1 MGLLAR
7 RDILAGMIHAFRG
20 CELDEELFQLRR
32 RGRVVKLEPKAFD
45 LLAYLLRH
53 RDRVVPKPELLRAL
67 WPDVAV
73 TESVLPSCIGAV
85 RRAVGDDRARAR
97 VIQTVHGRGYR
108 FVAEVEERSAAGPG
122 PGATP
127 AASPFVGREHALD
140 LLRAGLNAALAGR
153 GRLLLLVG
161 EPGIGKT
168 RTAEEF
174 ASEARRRGTDVL
186 TGRAHEGEG
195 APAFWP
201 WVKLLRSFVAS
212 ADPSTLAAD
221 MGPGAAEI
229 AELVP
234 ELRERFGDLRTPPPL
249 DEEQARFRLFDS
261 LTTFLQR
268 TSERRPLVLILDDL
282 HWADDASLQLLRF
295 LAGELGDS
303 RLLVVGTY
311 RDVEVQRGR
320 PLADALGALAR
331 EPTCERIALRGLDS
345 ENVARFVE
353 ALVGEPPSPSLATT
367 VHEMTEGNPFFI
379 QEVVRLF
386 ASEGRLDALEEVG
399 SRPLALPQSVRDA
412 IGRRLDALSK
422 ECNQLLRVASV
433 LGREFSTALLE
444 RVTAVPRGRLLDL
457 VGEATAA
464 RVLTEVSEAVGAHA
478 FQHALIHQT
487 LYEELD
493 TPERV
498 RLHRQAGEALEDL
511 CGAHPGPHLTEL
523 AHHFFQASADGDPGK
538 AIEYGVLAAERA
550 HRLLAYEEAAR
561 QYEHALQALEL
572 RVPRDE
578 TRRCELLLAL
588 GDARATAGQRRA
600 EHAAFDAAAEIARRL
615 DRRDLFA
622 RAALGRRGSELG
634 APVAEP
640 VRALVDEALDA
651 IGEEHPALRA
661 RILGRLAGTPPHSN
675 SMETREALIREARA
689 LAHRSGDPAAL
700 RDVLQAA
707 RWACLGPDRIDDRRA
722 LAAELFEL
730 GERQGDATLTAVGHD
745 VMLGAHLLRGE
756 IEAADRAL
764 DAYARIAQ
772 ETRQPVFLWETLV
785 WRGSRAVARGAFRE
799 AETLIREAYERGR
812 RSIAYSHYVF
822 AGQMH
827 YLHTSRGDGQH
838 VEQSP
843 VFFGEMMRASYAW
856 APAIRATLAREHA
869 VRGETERA
877 RRTLDDLAQADFRD
891 LPRDEH
897 WLPTIGS
904 FGSLAC
910 VLEDA
915 RRAALVYDLLA
926 PYAGLFMIHD
936 LLRANSGS
944 VAALLGIL
952 ATLLGCHEDAAGH
965 FEDAISRE
973 TAMDASLAVLI
984 SKAAYARLLL
994 QCGAS
999 GDRRRG
1005 LALVDEASSGW
1016 AALGIRGLPASVI
1029 PFDEL
1034 TASRSRAEH
1043 FPKR

>member
-1 MGLLAR
+1 
-7 RDILAGMIHAFRG
+7 MIHAFRG

-53 RDRVVPKPELLRAL
+53 RDRVVPKLELLRAV
-67 WPDVAV
+67 WADVVV

-108 FVAEVEERSAAGPG
+108 FVAEVEERSGSGPA

-140 LLRAGLNAALAGR
+140 RLRGGLDAALAGR
-153 GRLLLLVG
+153 GQLLLLVG

-174 ASEARRRGTDVL
+174 AAEARRRGTAVL

-212 ADPSTLAAD
+212 AEPSTLATD

-234 ELRERFGDLRTPPPL
+234 ELRERFGDLPAPPPL

-261 LTTFLQR
+261 VTTFLQR
-268 TSERRPLVLILDDL
+268 TSERRPLVLLLDDL

-295 LAGELGDS
+295 LAGELGGS

-345 ENVARFVE
+345 ESVARFVE
-353 ALVGEPPSPSLATT
+353 ALVGEPPSPLLAST

-422 ECNQLLRVASV
+422 DCNRLLRVASV
-433 LGREFSTALLE
+433 LGREFSTPLLE
-444 RVTAVPRGRLLDL
+444 RVTAVPRDRLLDL

-464 RVLTEVSEAVGAHA
+464 RVLAEVADAVGAHA
-478 FQHALIHQT
+478 FQHALIRQT
-487 LYEELD
+487 LYEELE

-523 AHHFFQASADGDPGK
+523 AHHFFQASADGDPEK

-550 HRLLAYEEAAR
+550 HHLLAYEEAAR

-572 RVPRDE
+572 GVPRDE
-578 TRRCELLLAL
+578 TRRCELLLTL
-588 GDARATAGQRRA
+588 GDTRATAGQREA
-600 EHAAFDAAAEIARRL
+600 QHAAFEAAAEIARRL

-634 APVAEP
+634 APVEEP

-661 RILGRLAGTPPHSN
+661 RILGRRAGTPPHSN

-689 LAHRSGDPAAL
+689 LAHLSEDPAAL

-707 RWACLGPDRIDDRRA
+707 RWAYLGPDRIDDRHA

-730 GERQGDATLTAVGHD
+730 GEHQGDVTLTAVGHD
-745 VMLGAHLLRGE
+745 VMLGAYLLRGE

-772 ETRQPVFLWETLV
+772 ETRQPVFVWETLV
-785 WRGSRAVARGAFRE
+785 WRGSRAVARGAFQE
-799 AETLIREAYERGR
+799 AEALIREAYERGR
-812 RSIAYSHYVF
+812 RSIGYSDFVF
-822 AGQMH
+822 AGQM
-827 YLHTSRGDGQH
+827 YFLHSGRGDTDD

-843 VFFGEMMRASYAW
+843 VFFGEMMKASYAW
-856 APAIRATLAREHA
+856 APAVRAEFAKVQASRN
-869 VRGETERA
+869 ETERA
-877 RRTLDDLAQADFRD
+877 RRTLDDLAKAEFRD

-910 VLEDA
+910 ALEDT

-926 PYAGLFMIHD
+926 PYADLFLIHD

-944 VAALLGIL
+944 VAAVLGIL
-952 ATLLGCHEDAAGH
+952 ATLLGRHEDAAAH
-965 FEDAISRE
+965 FEDAIARE
-973 TAMDASLAVLI
+973 TAMDARLAVLI

-994 QCGAS
+994 QRGAT
-999 GDRRRG
+999 GDRRRA
-1005 LALVDEASSGW
+1005 LELVDEANSGW
-1016 AALGIRGLPASVI
+1016 AALGIRGLPPSVL

-1034 TASRSRAEH
+1034 TARRSRAGQP
-1043 FPKR
+1043 PKP